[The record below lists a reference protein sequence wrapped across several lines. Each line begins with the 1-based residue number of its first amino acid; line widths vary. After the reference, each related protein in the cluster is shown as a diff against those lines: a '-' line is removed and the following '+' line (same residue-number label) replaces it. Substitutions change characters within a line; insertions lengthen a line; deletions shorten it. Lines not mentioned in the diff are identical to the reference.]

1 MSFQAGASPTPV
13 APGFGGTRLATG
25 PKQDANRRWS
35 SSLRL
40 WPRNSSTVCSCQAS
54 LIWRSVSASSGR
66 QRSTPP
72 ISAPITACSLVTE
85 SVLIRSAA
93 IATPA
98 HRRLVV
104 SPYQPRENCMA
115 SISLSQAVRFSE
127 LGKFTFA
134 RALKSTWLSA
144 SRTEAG
150 SYEIDPGQ
158 PELAAGRFQAL
169 IPWRVVRPG
178 RAEAY
183 TELRERV

>member
-72 ISAPITACSLVTE
+72 ISAPITGCSRVTE
-85 SVLIRSAA
+85 IVLIRSAA
-93 IATPA
+93 IATFLPRRQRLLRAIYQAGRRHGGALSAPPA
-98 HRRLVV
+98 YPTERVAHLSTAGTRDLNPAYVGSAGSMSEEPATAQANV
-104 SPYQPRENCMA
+104 WIEA
-115 SISLSQAVRFSE
+115 HAALSQ
-127 LGKFTFA
+127 K
-134 RALKSTWLSA
+134 
-144 SRTEAG
+144 
-150 SYEIDPGQ
+150 
-158 PELAAGRFQAL
+158 
-169 IPWRVVRPG
+169 
-178 RAEAY
+178 
-183 TELRERV
+183 

>member
-72 ISAPITACSLVTE
+72 ISAPITGCSLVTE
-85 SVLIRSAA
+85 IVLIRSAA
-93 IATPA
+93 IATLLSRRQRWLRAIYQAGRHGGALSDPPA
-98 HRRLVV
+98 YPTERVAQ
-104 SPYQPRENCMA
+104 SPY
-115 SISLSQAVRFSE
+115 
-127 LGKFTFA
+127 
-134 RALKSTWLSA
+134 
-144 SRTEAG
+144 G
-150 SYEIDPGQ
+150 SDCC
-158 PELAAGRFQAL
+158 AAGFQSSAGEQRRRHGRPSAL
-169 IPWRVVRPG
+169 AV
-178 RAEAY
+178 
-183 TELRERV
+183 LRLSTISHLVGACTGNSTGFSPLRMRST